1 MRRRSCACRERLKF
15 CATRL
20 TRLPRRRKQRTPRG
34 GAAPR
39 SLNRSLDGTRRGG
52 HKLRVNCAPTSLLR
66 RTTTRRMTPKS
77 KVRVDTRLNA
87 LAFAEEP
94 AFSVHRKLPRPT
106 PQNMYEGTNQMTKD
120 EKWHE
125 PPTEPAG
132 RCTGL
137 FFVLSGPTRP
147 HTLHGPHKRR
157 PKGALE
163 PGSPS
168 SRNHNHQSK
177 CSAG

>member
-1 MRRRSCACRERLKF
+1 MRY
-15 CATRL
+15 ATVE
-20 TRLPRRRKQRTPRG
+20 
-34 GAAPR
+34 AAPA
-39 SLNRSLDGTRRGG
+39 SKAAHSQRGRCPQITEQISG
-52 HKLRVNCAPTSLLR
+52 WHAPRAATNCAPTSLRR

-77 KVRVDTRLNA
+77 KVRLDTRLNA
-87 LAFAEEP
+87 LAFADEP

-106 PQNMYEGTNQMTKD
+106 RQNMYEGTNQMTKD

-147 HTLHGPHKRR
+147 HTLHGAHKH
-157 PKGALE
+157 PGKAPP
-163 PGSPS
+163 PGSPFP
-168 SRNHNHQSK
+168 RNHKRHKK